1 MKAIG
6 AVPAIKDCDV
16 ESILAIAGTTTVA
29 NTDTAIFAE
38 DAHHFATSDL
48 YNLELNILSA
58 FLITSLHCLKTLNF
72 VLLLPIYLPHFLQSQ
87 DIPYL

>member
-6 AVPAIKDCDV
+6 AVPAIKGCDV

-38 DAHHFATSDL
+38 DAHYFATSDL
-48 YNLELNILSA
+48 YNLES
-58 FLITSLHCLKTLNF
+58 FGVLIYLCHN
-72 VLLLPIYLPHFLQSQ
+72 LLPDKILYLQNRL
-87 DIPYL
+87 L

>member
-48 YNLELNILSA
+48 YNLES
-58 FLITSLHCLKTLNF
+58 FGGLIYLCHN
-72 VLLLPIYLPHFLQSQ
+72 LLPDKILYLQNHL
-87 DIPYL
+87 L

>member
-16 ESILAIAGTTTVA
+16 ESILAITGTTAVA
-29 NTDTAIFAE
+29 NSDTSIFAE

-48 YNLELNILSA
+48 YNLES
-58 FLITSLHCLKTLNF
+58 FGVLIYLCHN
-72 VLLLPIYLPHFLQSQ
+72 LLP
-87 DIPYL
+87 DKIPYLQNRLL